1 MDRRLFL
8 LALGAVAGCARGGP
22 GPAVVCDPD
31 LVAPLNAALAAW
43 VRKGEASA
51 FTLETADPRALLAAG
66 EAGSGTVIATREP
79 MLADRL
85 QRYGHARLQNRFKPR
100 IGAGE
105 VQVVATRGPG
115 EAAGAA
121 FAKWLMTDEAAALLT
136 GP

>member
-43 VRKGEASA
+43 VRKGEAST
-51 FTLETADPRALLAAG
+51 FTLDGADPRALLAAG
-66 EAGSGTVIATREP
+66 EAGSGAVIATREP

-100 IGAGE
+100 IGGGE
-105 VQVVATRGPG
+105 VQVVVTRGPG

-121 FAKWLMTDEAAALLT
+121 FAGWLASDEAAALLT
-136 GP
+136 VP

>member
-43 VRKGEASA
+43 VRKGEATA
-51 FTLETADPRALLAAG
+51 FTLKAADPKALLEAG
-66 EAGSGTVIATREP
+66 EAGSGAVIATREP
-79 MLADRL
+79 KLADRL
-85 QRYGHARLQNRFKPR
+85 QRYGHARLQNRFKPK
-100 IGAGE
+100 IGPGE
-105 VQVVATRGPG
+105 VQVVVTRGPG
-115 EAAGAA
+115 EAAGEA

-136 GP
+136 RP

>member
-8 LALGAVAGCARGGP
+8 AGAAALAGCAGGGS
-22 GPAVVCDPD
+22 GPVVVCDPD

-43 VRKGEASA
+43 VRKGEATD
-51 FTLETADPRALLAAG
+51 FTLDAADAKALLAAG
-66 EAGSGTVIATREP
+66 ESGAGAVIATREP

-115 EAAGAA
+115 EGAGVT
-121 FAKWLMTDEAAALLT
+121 FARWLTTDEAAALLT
-136 GP
+136 AP

>member
-43 VRKGEASA
+43 VRKGEAAA
-51 FTLETADPRALLAAG
+51 FTLKAADPRALLEAG
-66 EAGSGTVIATREP
+66 EAGSGAVIATREP
-79 MLADRL
+79 KLADRL
-85 QRYGHARLQNRFKPR
+85 QRYGHARLQNRFKPK
-100 IGAGE
+100 IGSGE

-115 EAAGAA
+115 ETAGVA
-121 FAKWLMTDEAAALLT
+121 FAKWLMTEEAAVLLT
-136 GP
+136 RP

>member
-8 LALGAVAGCARGGP
+8 LALGAVAGCARGGA

-31 LVAPLNAALAAW
+31 LVKPLNAALAAW

-51 FTLETADPRALLAAG
+51 FSLQAADPRALLAAG
-66 EAGSGTVIATREP
+66 EAGSGAVIATREP

-100 IGAGE
+100 IGVGE
-105 VQVVATRGPG
+105 VQVVVTRGAG
-115 EAAGAA
+115 EAAGAR
-121 FAKWLMTDEAAALLT
+121 FAEWLASDEAAALLT
-136 GP
+136 AP